1 MPFIKDYCVKE
12 IESKGEIQNIIG
24 EYVTLKGKA
33 SDLKGECPFC
43 NAKDKFSVSKQKNI
57 WKCWSCDTS
66 GVGYVQFVVKITGKK
81 YPEVLEL
88 LAAKLNITVEYEE
101 KEKPI
106 PQPNKLPAAHKLPK
120 ADRKDSFRDIQLRES
135 GLTDADQKYNKK
147 NESAEGVIEIDR
159 YQKGSV
165 NPDWTVDHNGDDMVM
180 HYMDLNGKP
189 MTYQR
194 KGQSKDFPLIRVRYA
209 NPSVHLDKNMR
220 PMKYQSPYG
229 SGTHVWVNQTL
240 RSMYESGTK
249 IKRLFIQEGEKKA
262 DKATKHGIVSI
273 GIMGIHNIAQN
284 KHLPREF
291 ELVIKR
297 CDVEDV
303 VFIVDSDFLDISDN
317 IQNAIDQ
324 RPRSFVK
331 AIINF
336 RDYFY
341 ALNNSGISL
350 GIFFGYVKPECGEKG
365 IDDLLN
371 NKLKKTENLLLADI
385 EKTLIEPSGKGE
397 YINVH
402 KITSHDEYKLRKE
415 FFHME
420 TNQTFANHHYEKLKD
435 RATFKIGRE
444 LFKFSNKT
452 DNPELEDRTLILAQ
466 PLSNA
471 EQFWQ
476 EKAVKRGDGTEVIT
490 TFKYLEGVIFL
501 ENRQFGKYRISDT
514 SEPIFI
520 KIEKSIV
527 TIVSPAD
534 ITEYV
539 VNFVRYAL
547 QKPNITEMIFKGSR
561 MYLNSDLFNKLE
573 YLRLDFHRSG
583 KGVQYYYFKDTMW
596 KITAEGIEEKSI
608 SELNGHVWNEDVKKR
623 AAIKVPDLVRV
634 NKNEDG
640 RYELVFPN
648 GVAHAKKCDFLRFLL
663 NTSNFYWRDT
673 HEGLYHKKKPDTP
686 QQPIDDFKRQD
697 ITLHFISKCVAIG
710 YLCHT
715 YFDPSVTKAVIG
727 MDGKLSEVNSSNG
740 RSGKTIFG
748 TAIGHM
754 VTTFEIP
761 GKTKDLMEDKHVL
774 EGVTDATRV
783 VFIDDVRPNFDFEA
797 LFPLITGMWKINPK
811 GKASFTLKKENSPK
825 IYLPTNHAI
834 NGEGGSFRAR
844 QFLIAF
850 SDYYNEEY
858 SPVDDFGLYFFDEWD
873 AEQWNLFFNFLANC
887 IQIYFQHGLVAA
899 PMDRLELR
907 KLRQQIGEAFL
918 DWAEL
923 YYDPERE
930 SDSVG
935 GPGCNINKQ
944 IERNACYSDFIKEFP
959 QQIKYTD
966 ARKFKQLLQ
975 KWCIYKGYE
984 FNPGCEKGYDKRNGK
999 EYFTVANNEYKKDK
1013 LF

>member
-1 MPFIKDYCVKE
+1 MPYIKDYCVKE

-24 EYVTLKGKA
+24 EYVTLKRKG
-33 SDLKGECPFC
+33 SDLVGECPFC
-43 NAKDKFSVSKQKNI
+43 NAKDKFTVSKQKEL
-57 WKCWSCDTS
+57 WKCFVCDTG
-66 GVGYVQFVVKITGKK
+66 GVGYLSFVRKITGKT
-81 YPEVLEL
+81 YPETLEL
-88 LAAKLNITVEYEE
+88 LAAKLNITVDYEE
-101 KEKPI
+101 KEQTPTE
-106 PQPNKLPAAHKLPK
+106 PNKLPAAHKLPK
-120 ADRKDSFRDIQLRES
+120 ADRKDNFRDIQLRES

-147 NESAEGVIEIDR
+147 NESVEGVVEIDR

-165 NPDWTVDHNGDDMVM
+165 NADWTIDPNGDDMVM

-209 NPSVHLDKNMR
+209 NPSVHLDKNLR

-229 SGTHVWVNQTL
+229 SGTHVWINQTL
-240 RSMYESGTK
+240 RSLYENGTK

-273 GIMGIHNIAQN
+273 GIMGIHNIATN

-317 IQNAIDQ
+317 TQSAIDQ

-336 RDYFY
+336 RDYFF

-350 GIFFGYVKPECGEKG
+350 GIFFGYIKPDQGEKG
-365 IDDLLN
+365 IDDLLQ
-371 NKLKKTENLLLADI
+371 NKLKKIEHLLLEDI
-385 EKTLIEPSGKGE
+385 QKTILEPSGIGT

-402 KITSHDEYKLRKE
+402 KITSFDEYKLRKE

-420 TNQTFANHHYEKLKD
+420 TNQQFADFHYEKLKD

-444 LFKFSNKT
+444 LFKFSNLQ
-452 DNPELEDRTLILAQ
+452 DNPELPERTLVLAQ

-476 EKAVKRGDGTEVIT
+476 EKTVKRGDSVEVVT
-490 TFKYLEGVIFL
+490 TFKYLEAVIFL
-501 ENRQFGKYRISDT
+501 ENRYFGKYRISEGA
-514 SEPIFI
+514 EPVYI

-527 TIVSPAD
+527 SIVTPAD
-534 ITEYV
+534 INEYV
-539 VNFVRYAL
+539 VSFVRYAL
-547 QKPNITEMIFKGSR
+547 QKLNVTEMIFKGSR

-573 YLRLDFHRSG
+573 YIPLNFHRSG
-583 KGVQYYYFKDTMW
+583 KGVQYNYFKDTMW
-596 KITAEGIEEKSI
+596 KITAQGIEEKSI
-608 SELNGHVWNEDVKKR
+608 SELNGHVWKDDIKKR
-623 AAIKVPDLVRV
+623 AAIKLPDLVRV
-634 NKNEDG
+634 KLNEKG
-640 RYELVFPN
+640 KYEIVFPN
-648 GVAHAKKCDFLRFLL
+648 GAEHANKCDFFRFLL

-673 HEGLYHKKKPDTP
+673 HEGLYSKKDPETP
-686 QQPIDDFKRQD
+686 RQAIDEFKRDD
-697 ITLHFISKCVAIG
+697 ITLHFISKCVALG

-715 YFDPSVTKAVIG
+715 HFDPSVTKAVIG
-727 MDGKLSEVNSSNG
+727 MDGKLSEVGSSNG

-748 TAIGHM
+748 TAITKLI
-754 VTTFEIP
+754 TTFEIP
-761 GKTKDLMEDKHVL
+761 GKSKDLMEDKHVF
-774 EGVTDATRV
+774 EGVTDATRC
-783 VFIDDVRPNFDFEA
+783 VFIDDVRTNFDFEF
-797 LFPLITGMWKINPK
+797 LFPMITGMWKINPK
-811 GKASFTLKKENSPK
+811 GKASFPLQKQNSPK

-850 SDYYNEEY
+850 SDYYNEDY
-858 SPVDDFGLYFFDEWD
+858 TPIDDFGRYFFDEWD
-873 AEQWNLFFNFLANC
+873 TEQWNLFYNLIGNC
-887 IQIYFQHGLVAA
+887 LQIYFEHGLVAA

-930 SDSVG
+930 SDSIG
-935 GPGCNINKQ
+935 GNGCNINKD
-944 IERNACYSDFIKEFP
+944 IERSICYKSFIDMFP
-959 QQIKYTD
+959 MQGKYTD
-966 ARKFKQLLQ
+966 SRKFKQLLQ

-999 EYFTVANNEYKKDK
+999 EYFTVANDEYKKDK
-1013 LF
+1013 MF